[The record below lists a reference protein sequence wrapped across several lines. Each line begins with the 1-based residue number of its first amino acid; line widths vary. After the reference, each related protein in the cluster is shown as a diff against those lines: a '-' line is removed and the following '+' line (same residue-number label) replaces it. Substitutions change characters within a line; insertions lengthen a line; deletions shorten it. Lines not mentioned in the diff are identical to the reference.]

1 MHLFSYLY
9 IVVGLIH
16 SHLIK
21 VMKSKVYLLLQKL
34 EIQSVFPIDSL
45 SSIETQNLLGFD
57 IITTGTG
64 TAGDTTTLI
73 SGTHI
78 ITGTHM
84 DTGITGMIIG
94 IGLIV
99 LLLGH
104 LLDRRLSRNLDQD
117 LDQIHLKNQD
127 QENQDQE

>member
-1 MHLFSYLY
+1 M
-9 IVVGLIH
+9 GLIH

-21 VMKSKVYLLLQKL
+21 VMKSKVYSLLPKL
-34 EIQSVFPIDSL
+34 EIQSVFPIDNL

-64 TAGDTTTLI
+64 TAGDTTILI

-84 DTGITGMIIG
+84 EPGTTGMIIG
-94 IGLIV
+94 IGLIA

-104 LLDRRLSRNLDQD
+104 LLDRKLNQNLDQD
-117 LDQIHLKNQD
+117 QMYLKNQY

>member
-21 VMKSKVYLLLQKL
+21 VMKSKVYSLLPKL
-34 EIQSVFPIDSL
+34 EIQSVFPIDNL

-64 TAGDTTTLI
+64 TAGDTTILI

-84 DTGITGMIIG
+84 EPGTTGMIIG
-94 IGLIV
+94 IGLIA

-104 LLDRRLSRNLDQD
+104 LLDRKLNQNLDQD
-117 LDQIHLKNQD
+117 QMYLKNQY